1 MKWFIARIFVRTGRH
16 ILTKSTKSNLA
27 DYTPPPAKT
36 MGRLLAIHRLWH
48 RPWMT
53 GLDNIDPQ
61 RPTLFVG
68 NHTIYGMLD
77 VPLLGYEIYQRKGV
91 YIRGLADRMHYK
103 IPVWRDIF
111 KWIGSVVGTREN
123 CSALMQ
129 SGAHIMV
136 FPGGS
141 REVAKRKGEAYQLIW
156 KDRTG
161 FARMAVEH
169 GYRIIPFAAVG
180 AEDCYD
186 ILIDSNDI
194 MGSGLVK
201 WLKTTALG
209 SKFVGDGEQLFPLS
223 RGLGLSMI
231 PRPERFYYSFGEP
244 IETAP
249 FQGESDDPA
258 VLAEVRDAVK
268 ESIETQLTALR
279 KVQAK
284 DPQRGLV
291 GSLVGGVQSLLASAP
306 AMAAMSAMASRRE
319 TATPS
324 ASPARAPAKPTRTRT
339 RKPAPPSTAATPL
352 AARRTATQSASKTP
366 PKTTAKTVRTRKPAS
381 PIPSSV
387 TPTAMTA

>member
-1 MKWFIARIFVRTGRH
+1 MSDKTESLLPAF
-16 ILTKSTKSNLA
+16 
-27 DYTPPPAKT
+27 TPPPAKT
-36 MGRLLAIHRLWH
+36 MGRLLAVHRLWH

-53 GLDNIDPQ
+53 GLENIDPQ

-68 NHTIYGMLD
+68 NHTLYGMLD
-77 VPLLGYEIYQRKGV
+77 VPLLGYEVYQRKGV

-103 IPVWRDIF
+103 IPVWREVF
-111 KWIGSVVGTREN
+111 KWIGSVVGSREN

-209 SKFVGDGEQLFPLS
+209 SKFIGDGEQIFPLS

-244 IETAP
+244 IETA
-249 FQGESDDPA
+249 QYKGESEDPA

-268 ESIETQLTALR
+268 ASIETQLTALL

-291 GSLVGGVQSLLASAP
+291 GGLVGAARSLLASAP
-306 AMAAMSAMASRRE
+306 AMAAMSAMATKRE
-319 TATPS
+319 TASPG
-324 ASPARAPAKPTRTRT
+324 AAPARAPVKPTRT
-339 RKPAPPSTAATPL
+339 RKPATPATAVKPA
-352 AARRTATQSASKTP
+352 AARRTATKTATQTTTKP
-366 PKTTAKTVRTRKPAS
+366 PLKTTATTVRARKPAS
-381 PIPSSV
+381 PVPSSV
-387 TPTAMTA
+387 TPIAMTA

>member
-1 MKWFIARIFVRTGRH
+1 
-16 ILTKSTKSNLA
+16 
-27 DYTPPPAKT
+27 
-36 MGRLLAIHRLWH
+36 MGRLLAMHRLWH

-53 GLDNIDPQ
+53 GLENIDPK

-68 NHTIYGMLD
+68 NHTLYGMLD
-77 VPLLGYEIYQRKGV
+77 VPLLGYEVYQRKGV

-103 IPVWRDIF
+103 IPVWREVF
-111 KWIGSVVGTREN
+111 KWIGSVVGSREN

-209 SKFVGDGEQLFPLS
+209 GKFIGDGEQIFPLS

-249 FQGESDDPA
+249 YKGESEDPA

-268 ESIETQLTALR
+268 ASIETQLTTLL

-291 GSLVGGVQSLLASAP
+291 GGLVGAARSLLASAP
-306 AMAAMSAMASRRE
+306 AMAAMSAMATKRE
-319 TATPS
+319 TASPG
-324 ASPARAPAKPTRTRT
+324 AAPARAPVKPTRT
-339 RKPAPPSTAATPL
+339 RKPATPATAVKPA
-352 AARRTATQSASKTP
+352 AARRTATKTATQTTTKP
-366 PKTTAKTVRTRKPAS
+366 PIKTTAKTVRTRKPNS

-387 TPTAMTA
+387 TPIAMTA

>member
-1 MKWFIARIFVRTGRH
+1 
-16 ILTKSTKSNLA
+16 
-27 DYTPPPAKT
+27 
-36 MGRLLAIHRLWH
+36 
-48 RPWMT
+48 
-53 GLDNIDPQ
+53 
-61 RPTLFVG
+61 
-68 NHTIYGMLD
+68 MLD

-91 YIRGLADRMHYK
+91 YIRGLADRMHFK
-103 IPVWRDIF
+103 IPVWRSIF
-111 KWIGSVVGTREN
+111 KLIGSVVGTREN

-180 AEDCYD
+180 AEECYD
-186 ILIDSNDI
+186 ILIDSNDV

-209 SKFVGDGEQLFPLS
+209 SKFIGDGEQLFPLS

-244 IETAP
+244 IETAQH
-249 FQGESDDPA
+249 QGESDDPA
-258 VLAEVRDAVK
+258 VLADVRDAVK
-268 ESIETQLTALR
+268 ASIETQLTALR

-306 AMAAMSAMASRRE
+306 AMAAMSAMAARRE
-319 TATPS
+319 TS
-324 ASPARAPAKPTRTRT
+324 AAAPVRAPAKPTRI
-339 RKPAPPSTAATPL
+339 RKPAAPAKAATPA
-352 AARRTATQSASKTP
+352 AARKTASKTATKTP
-366 PKTTAKTVRTRKPAS
+366 LKTTAKTVRTRKPAS

>member
-1 MKWFIARIFVRTGRH
+1 M
-16 ILTKSTKSNLA
+16 TKSTKSNLA

-53 GLDNIDPQ
+53 GLDNIDPT

-77 VPLLGYEIYQRKGV
+77 VPLLGYEVYQRKGV

-180 AEDCYD
+180 AEECYD

-209 SKFVGDGEQLFPLS
+209 SKFIGDGEQLFPLS

-249 FQGESDDPA
+249 YQGESDDPA

-268 ESIETQLTALR
+268 ASIETQLTALR

-306 AMAAMSAMASRRE
+306 AMAAMSAMATRRE
-319 TATPS
+319 TAAPS

-339 RKPAPPSTAATPL
+339 RKPAITAPPSTAATPA
-352 AARRTATQSASKTP
+352 AARRTATQSATKTP

>member
-1 MKWFIARIFVRTGRH
+1 MM
-16 ILTKSTKSNLA
+16 TKSTKNTLA
-27 DYTPPPAKT
+27 EYTPPAVTT
-36 MGRLLAIHRLWH
+36 MGRLLAAHRLWH

-53 GLDNIDPQ
+53 GLENIDPK

-77 VPLLGYEIYQRKGV
+77 VPLLGYEIYKRKGV
-91 YIRGLADRMHYK
+91 YIRGLADRMHFK
-103 IPVWRDIF
+103 IPGWRSIF

-123 CSALMQ
+123 CRALMEG
-129 SGAHIMV
+129 GAHIMV

-186 ILIDSNDI
+186 ILLDSNDI
-194 MGSGLVK
+194 MGSRLVK
-201 WLKTTALG
+201 WLKTTPIGAKLI
-209 SKFVGDGEQLFPLS
+209 GDGEQLFPLS

-231 PRPERFYYSFGEP
+231 PRPERFYYSFGKP
-244 IETAP
+244 IETA
-249 FQGESDDPA
+249 QHKGESDDAA

-268 ESIETQLTALR
+268 QSIETQLAALR
-279 KVQAK
+279 NVQAK

-291 GSLVGGVQSLLASAP
+291 AALVGGVQSLLAVAP
-306 AMAAMSAMASRRE
+306 AMAARRE
-319 TATPS
+319 A
-324 ASPARAPAKPTRTRT
+324 AA
-339 RKPAPPSTAATPL
+339 PSTARTPTRPTR
-352 AARRTATQSASKTP
+352 ARTPTVVRKTAVKS
-366 PKTTAKTVRTRKPAS
+366 TAKTPRKTASKAVRTRKPVS
-381 PIPSSV
+381 PVPSST
-387 TPTAMTA
+387 TPTAIAV

>member
-1 MKWFIARIFVRTGRH
+1 MTRS
-16 ILTKSTKSNLA
+16 TKSTLA

-36 MGRLLAIHRLWH
+36 MGRLLALHRLWH

-53 GLDNIDPQ
+53 GLDNIDPK

-77 VPLLGYEIYQRKGV
+77 VPLLGYEVYQRKGV

-123 CSALMQ
+123 CSALMD

-180 AEDCYD
+180 AEECYD

-209 SKFVGDGEQLFPLS
+209 NKFIGDGEQLFPLS

-244 IETAP
+244 IETAQH
-249 FQGESDDPA
+249 QGESDDPA
-258 VLAEVRDAVK
+258 VLADVRDAVK

-291 GSLVGGVQSLLASAP
+291 GSLVGGVQTLLAKAP
-306 AMAAMSAMASRRE
+306 AMAAMAAMAAKRE
-319 TATPS
+319 TAAPS
-324 ASPARAPAKPTRTRT
+324 ASPVRTPAKPTRTR
-339 RKPAPPSTAATPL
+339 KPAAPATAATPA
-352 AARRTATQSASKTP
+352 AARKTASKAATKTP
-366 PKTTAKTVRTRKPAS
+366 LKTTAKTVRTRKPSS
-381 PIPSSV
+381 PIISPA

>member
-1 MKWFIARIFVRTGRH
+1 MTRS
-16 ILTKSTKSNLA
+16 TKSTLA

-36 MGRLLAIHRLWH
+36 MGRLLAVHRLWH

-53 GLDNIDPQ
+53 GLDNIDPE

-77 VPLLGYEIYQRKGV
+77 VPLLGYEVYQRKGV

-123 CSALMQ
+123 CSALMD

-180 AEDCYD
+180 AEECYD

-201 WLKTTALG
+201 WLKTTTLG
-209 SKFVGDGEQLFPLS
+209 SKFIGDGEQIFPLS

-244 IETAP
+244 IETAQH
-249 FQGESDDPA
+249 QGESDDPE

-268 ESIETQLTALR
+268 ESIETQLAALR

-284 DPQRGLV
+284 DPKRGLM

-306 AMAAMSAMASRRE
+306 AMAAMSAMSAMATRRE
-319 TATPS
+319 TAAPGP
-324 ASPARAPAKPTRTRT
+324 SPARAPAKPTRTRT
-339 RKPAPPSTAATPL
+339 RKPAAPATVVTPAAARKAATKTATKTPLNTAAK
-352 AARRTATQSASKTP
+352 R
-366 PKTTAKTVRTRKPAS
+366 VRTRKPAS
-381 PIPSSV
+381 PIPSSA
-387 TPTAMTA
+387 TPNAMTA

>member
-1 MKWFIARIFVRTGRH
+1 MTRS
-16 ILTKSTKSNLA
+16 TKSTLA

-36 MGRLLAIHRLWH
+36 MGRLLAVHRLWH

-53 GLDNIDPQ
+53 GLDNIDPK

-77 VPLLGYEIYQRKGV
+77 VPLLGYEVYQRKGV

-103 IPVWRDIF
+103 IPIWRDIF

-123 CSALMQ
+123 CSALMD

-180 AEDCYD
+180 AEECYD

-209 SKFVGDGEQLFPLS
+209 SKFIGDGEQIFPLS

-244 IETAP
+244 IETAQH
-249 FQGESDDPA
+249 QGESDDPE

-268 ESIETQLTALR
+268 ESIETQLAALR

-284 DPQRGLV
+284 DPKRGLM

-319 TATPS
+319 TAAPS

-339 RKPAPPSTAATPL
+339 RQPAPSSTAATPA
-352 AARRTATQSASKTP
+352 AARRTATQSATKTA
-366 PKTTAKTVRTRKPAS
+366 PKTAAKTVRTRKPAS
-381 PIPSSV
+381 AIPSTA
-387 TPTAMTA
+387 TPNAMTA

>member
-1 MKWFIARIFVRTGRH
+1 MTR
-16 ILTKSTKSNLA
+16 STKSALA

-36 MGRLLAIHRLWH
+36 MGRLLAVHRLWH

-53 GLDNIDPQ
+53 GLENIDPQ

-77 VPLLGYEIYQRKGV
+77 VPLLGYEVYQRKGV

-103 IPVWRDIF
+103 IPIWRDIF
-111 KWIGSVVGTREN
+111 KWIGSVVGTRDN

-180 AEDCYD
+180 AEECYD
-186 ILIDSNDI
+186 ILLDSNDI

-209 SKFVGDGEQLFPLS
+209 SKFIGDGEQLFPLS

-244 IETAP
+244 IETAQH
-249 FQGESDDPA
+249 QGESDDPA
-258 VLAEVRDAVK
+258 VLADVRDAVK
-268 ESIETQLTALR
+268 ASIETQLTALR

-291 GSLVGGVQSLLASAP
+291 GSLIGGVQTLLAKAP
-306 AMAAMSAMASRRE
+306 AMAAMAFMAAKRE
-319 TATPS
+319 TAAPS
-324 ASPARAPAKPTRTRT
+324 TSPVRAPAKPTRTR
-339 RKPAPPSTAATPL
+339 KPAAPATAATPA
-352 AARRTATQSASKTP
+352 AARRTATKTATKTP
-366 PKTTAKTVRTRKPAS
+366 LKTTAKTVRTRKPAS
-381 PIPSSV
+381 PIISPA

>member
-1 MKWFIARIFVRTGRH
+1 
-16 ILTKSTKSNLA
+16 
-27 DYTPPPAKT
+27 
-36 MGRLLAIHRLWH
+36 
-48 RPWMT
+48 MT
-53 GLDNIDPQ
+53 GLENIDPK

-68 NHTIYGMLD
+68 NHTLYGMLD
-77 VPLLGYEIYQRKGV
+77 VPLLGYEVYQRKGV

-103 IPVWRDIF
+103 IPVWREVF
-111 KWIGSVVGTREN
+111 KWIGSVVGSREN

-194 MGSGLVK
+194 MGSRLVK

-209 SKFVGDGEQLFPLS
+209 SKFIGDGEQIFPLS

-249 FQGESDDPA
+249 YKGESDDPA

-268 ESIETQLTALR
+268 ASIEAQLTALL

-291 GSLVGGVQSLLASAP
+291 GSVVGAAKSLLASAP
-306 AMAAMSAMASRRE
+306 AMEAMSAMSNRRE
-319 TATPS
+319 KASPSATP
-324 ASPARAPAKPTRTRT
+324 AGAPAKPTRTR
-339 RKPAPPSTAATPL
+339 KPATPATAAKPA
-352 AARRTATQSASKTP
+352 AARRSATKTATQTTTKP
-366 PKTTAKTVRTRKPAS
+366 PLKTTAKTVRARKPAS
-381 PIPSSV
+381 PVPPSV
-387 TPTAMTA
+387 TPIAMTA

>member
-1 MKWFIARIFVRTGRH
+1 MTRSN
-16 ILTKSTKSNLA
+16 KSTVA
-27 DYTPPPAKT
+27 EYTPPAAKT
-36 MGRLLAIHRLWH
+36 MGRLLAVHRLWH

-53 GLDNIDPQ
+53 GLENIDPK

-77 VPLLGYEIYQRKGV
+77 VPLLGYEVYQRKGV

-123 CSALMQ
+123 CSALMD

-180 AEDCYD
+180 AEECYD

-209 SKFVGDGEQLFPLS
+209 SKFIGDGEQIFPLS

-244 IETAP
+244 IETAQH
-249 FQGESDDPA
+249 QGESDDPE

-268 ESIETQLTALR
+268 ESIETQLAALR

-284 DPQRGLV
+284 DPKRGLM

-306 AMAAMSAMASRRE
+306 AMAAMSAMSAMATRRE
-319 TATPS
+319 TAAPS
-324 ASPARAPAKPTRTRT
+324 ATPTRGPAKPTRTR
-339 RKPAPPSTAATPL
+339 KPAAPATVVTPAAARKTATKTATKTPLNTAAK
-352 AARRTATQSASKTP
+352 R
-366 PKTTAKTVRTRKPAS
+366 VRTRKPAS
-381 PIPSSV
+381 PIPSSA
-387 TPTAMTA
+387 TPNAMTA

>member
-1 MKWFIARIFVRTGRH
+1 MSDETESVLPAF
-16 ILTKSTKSNLA
+16 
-27 DYTPPPAKT
+27 TPPPAKT
-36 MGRLLAIHRLWH
+36 MGRLLAMHRLWH
-48 RPWMT
+48 RPWMN
-53 GLDNIDPQ
+53 GLENIDPK

-68 NHTIYGMLD
+68 NHTLYGMLD
-77 VPLLGYEIYQRKGV
+77 VPLLGYEVYQRKGV

-103 IPVWRDIF
+103 IPVWREVF
-111 KWIGSVVGTREN
+111 KWIGSVVGSREN

-201 WLKTTALG
+201 WLRTTALG
-209 SKFVGDGEQLFPLS
+209 SKFIGDGEQIFPLS

-244 IETAP
+244 IETA
-249 FQGESDDPA
+249 QYKGESDDPA
-258 VLAEVRDAVK
+258 VLAAVRDAVK
-268 ESIETQLTALR
+268 ASIETQLTALL

-291 GSLVGGVQSLLASAP
+291 GSLVGAARSLLASAP
-306 AMAAMSAMASRRE
+306 AMAAMSAMATKRE
-319 TATPS
+319 TASPG
-324 ASPARAPAKPTRTRT
+324 AAPARAPVKPTRT
-339 RKPAPPSTAATPL
+339 RKPATPATAVKPA
-352 AARRTATQSASKTP
+352 AARRTATKTATQTTTKP
-366 PKTTAKTVRTRKPAS
+366 PIKTTAKTVRTRKPNS

-387 TPTAMTA
+387 TPIAMTA

>member
-1 MKWFIARIFVRTGRH
+1 MSDKTDSPLPAF
-16 ILTKSTKSNLA
+16 
-27 DYTPPPAKT
+27 TPPPAKT
-36 MGRLLAIHRLWH
+36 MGRLLTVHRLWH

-53 GLDNIDPQ
+53 GLENIDPK

-68 NHTIYGMLD
+68 NHTLYGMLD
-77 VPLLGYEIYQRKGV
+77 VPLLGYEVYQRKGV

-103 IPVWRDIF
+103 IPVWREVF
-111 KWIGSVVGTREN
+111 KWIGSVVGSREN
-123 CSALMQ
+123 CSALMK

-194 MGSGLVK
+194 MGSSLVK

-209 SKFVGDGEQLFPLS
+209 SKFIGDGEQIFPLS

-249 FQGESDDPA
+249 YKGESDDPA
-258 VLAEVRDAVK
+258 ALAEVRDAVK
-268 ESIETQLTALR
+268 ASIEAQLTALL

-291 GSLVGGVQSLLASAP
+291 GSVVGAAKSLLASTP
-306 AMAAMSAMASRRE
+306 AMAAMSAMANRRE
-319 TATPS
+319 KASPS
-324 ASPARAPAKPTRTRT
+324 AAPAGAPVKPTRN
-339 RKPAPPSTAATPL
+339 RKPTTAAT
-352 AARRTATQSASKTP
+352 AAKPAAVRRTATKTATKP
-366 PKTTAKTVRTRKPAS
+366 PLKTTAKTVRARKPAS

-387 TPTAMTA
+387 TPIAMTA

>member
-1 MKWFIARIFVRTGRH
+1 MTRS
-16 ILTKSTKSNLA
+16 TKSTLA

-36 MGRLLAIHRLWH
+36 MGRLLALHRLWH

-53 GLDNIDPQ
+53 GLDNIDPK

-77 VPLLGYEIYQRKGV
+77 VPLLGYEVYQRKGV

-123 CSALMQ
+123 CSALMD

-180 AEDCYD
+180 AEECYD

-209 SKFVGDGEQLFPLS
+209 SKFIGDGEQIFPLS

-244 IETAP
+244 IETAQH
-249 FQGESDDPA
+249 QGESDDPE

-268 ESIETQLTALR
+268 ESIETQLAALR

-284 DPQRGLV
+284 DPKRGLM

-306 AMAAMSAMASRRE
+306 AMAAMSAMSAMATRRE
-319 TATPS
+319 TAAPS
-324 ASPARAPAKPTRTRT
+324 ATPARGPAKPTRTRT
-339 RKPAPPSTAATPL
+339 RKPAAPATVVTPAAARKAATKTATKTPLNTAAK
-352 AARRTATQSASKTP
+352 R
-366 PKTTAKTVRTRKPAS
+366 VRTRKPAS
-381 PIPSSV
+381 PIPSSA
-387 TPTAMTA
+387 TPNTMTA

>member
-1 MKWFIARIFVRTGRH
+1 MTR
-16 ILTKSTKSNLA
+16 STKSNLT

-36 MGRLLAIHRLWH
+36 MGRLLALHRLWH

-53 GLDNIDPQ
+53 GLENIDPQ

-77 VPLLGYEIYQRKGV
+77 VPLLGYEVYQRKGV

-123 CSALMQ
+123 CSALMD

-180 AEDCYD
+180 AEECYD

-209 SKFVGDGEQLFPLS
+209 SKFIGDGEQLFPLS

-244 IETAP
+244 IETAQH
-249 FQGESDDPA
+249 QGESDDPA
-258 VLAEVRDAVK
+258 VLADVRDAVK
-268 ESIETQLTALR
+268 ASIETQLTALR

-291 GSLVGGVQSLLASAP
+291 GSLIGGVQTLLASAP
-306 AMAAMSAMASRRE
+306 AMAARRE
-319 TATPS
+319 TS
-324 ASPARAPAKPTRTRT
+324 AAAPVRAPAKPTRI
-339 RKPAPPSTAATPL
+339 RKPAAPATAATPA
-352 AARRTATQSASKTP
+352 AARKTASKTATKP
-366 PKTTAKTVRTRKPAS
+366 PLKTTAKTVRTRKPAS

-387 TPTAMTA
+387 TPTAMAA

>member
-1 MKWFIARIFVRTGRH
+1 MTR
-16 ILTKSTKSNLA
+16 STNSTLA

-36 MGRLLAIHRLWH
+36 MGRLLAVHRLWH

-53 GLDNIDPQ
+53 GLENIDPK

-77 VPLLGYEIYQRKGV
+77 VPLLGYEVYQRKGV
-91 YIRGLADRMHYK
+91 YIRGLADRMHFK
-103 IPVWRDIF
+103 VPVWRNIF

-123 CSALMQ
+123 CSALME

-180 AEDCYD
+180 AEECYD
-186 ILIDSNDI
+186 ILVDSNDI

-209 SKFVGDGEQLFPLS
+209 SKFIGDGEQLFPLS

-244 IETAP
+244 IETA
-249 FQGESDDPA
+249 QYKRESDDPA

-268 ESIETQLTALR
+268 ESIETQLAALR

-291 GSLVGGVQSLLASAP
+291 GSLVGSVQSLLASAP
-306 AMAAMSAMASRRE
+306 AMAAMSAMAAMATRRE
-319 TATPS
+319 TAAPS
-324 ASPARAPAKPTRTRT
+324 ATPARAPAKPTRTR
-339 RKPAPPSTAATPL
+339 KPATPATTATPAAKRRTVPKTAAKP
-352 AARRTATQSASKTP
+352 S
-366 PKTTAKTVRTRKPAS
+366 AKTVRTRKSANAS
-381 PIPSSV
+381 PTTQI
-387 TPTAMTA
+387 AMTA

>member
-1 MKWFIARIFVRTGRH
+1 M
-16 ILTKSTKSNLA
+16 SNKTESPLPA
-27 DYTPPPAKT
+27 FNPPPAKT
-36 MGRLLAIHRLWH
+36 IGRLLTVHRLWH

-53 GLDNIDPQ
+53 GLENIDPQ

-68 NHTIYGMLD
+68 NHTLYGMLD
-77 VPLLGYEIYQRKGV
+77 VPLLSYEIYQRKGV
-91 YIRGLADRMHYK
+91 YVRGLADRMHYK
-103 IPVWRDIF
+103 IPVWREVF
-111 KWIGSVVGTREN
+111 KWIGSVVGSREN

-194 MGSGLVK
+194 MSSGLVK

-209 SKFVGDGEQLFPLS
+209 SKFIGDGEQIFPLS

-244 IETAP
+244 IETA
-249 FQGESDDPA
+249 QYKGESDDPA
-258 VLAEVRDAVK
+258 VLAAVRDAVK
-268 ESIETQLTALR
+268 ASIETQLTALL

-291 GSLVGGVQSLLASAP
+291 GSLVGAAKSLLASAP
-306 AMAAMSAMASRRE
+306 AMAAMSAMANRRE
-319 TATPS
+319 KASPS
-324 ASPARAPAKPTRTRT
+324 AAPAGAPAKPTRART
-339 RKPAPPSTAATPL
+339 RKPATLVTAAKP
-352 AARRTATQSASKTP
+352 AAASSNATKTATQTTTKP
-366 PKTTAKTVRTRKPAS
+366 PLKTTVKTVRTRKPNS

-387 TPTAMTA
+387 TPIAMTA

>member
-1 MKWFIARIFVRTGRH
+1 MTRS
-16 ILTKSTKSNLA
+16 TKSTLA

-36 MGRLLAIHRLWH
+36 MGRLLALHRLWH

-53 GLDNIDPQ
+53 GLDNIDPK

-77 VPLLGYEIYQRKGV
+77 VPLLGYEVYQRKGV

-123 CSALMQ
+123 CSALMD

-180 AEDCYD
+180 AEECYD

-209 SKFVGDGEQLFPLS
+209 SKFIGDGEQIFPLS

-244 IETAP
+244 IETAQH
-249 FQGESDDPA
+249 QGESDDPE

-268 ESIETQLTALR
+268 ESIETQLAALR

-284 DPQRGLV
+284 DPKRGLM

-306 AMAAMSAMASRRE
+306 AMAAMSAMSAMATRRE
-319 TATPS
+319 TAAPGP
-324 ASPARAPAKPTRTRT
+324 SPARAPAKPTRTRT
-339 RKPAPPSTAATPL
+339 RKPAAPATVVTPAAARKAATKTATKTPLNTAAK
-352 AARRTATQSASKTP
+352 R
-366 PKTTAKTVRTRKPAS
+366 VRTRKPAS
-381 PIPSSV
+381 PIPSSA
-387 TPTAMTA
+387 TPNTMTA

>member
-1 MKWFIARIFVRTGRH
+1 MTR
-16 ILTKSTKSNLA
+16 STNSTLA

-36 MGRLLAIHRLWH
+36 MGRLLAVHRLWH

-53 GLDNIDPQ
+53 GLENIDPK

-77 VPLLGYEIYQRKGV
+77 VPLLGYEVYQRKGV
-91 YIRGLADRMHYK
+91 YIRGLADRMHFK
-103 IPVWRDIF
+103 IPVWRNIF
-111 KWIGSVVGTREN
+111 KWIGSVVRTREN

-180 AEDCYD
+180 AEECYD
-186 ILIDSNDI
+186 ILVDSNDI

-209 SKFVGDGEQLFPLS
+209 SKFIGDGEQLFPLS

-244 IETAP
+244 IETAQY
-249 FQGESDDPA
+249 QGDSDDAA

-268 ESIETQLTALR
+268 ESIETQLAALR

-284 DPQRGLV
+284 DPQRGLM
-291 GSLVGGVQSLLASAP
+291 GSLVGGVQSLLASVP
-306 AMAAMSAMASRRE
+306 AMSAMSAMAARRE
-319 TATPS
+319 TAAPS
-324 ASPARAPAKPTRTRT
+324 TTPARAPAKPTRTR
-339 RKPAPPSTAATPL
+339 KPGTPATAVTPA
-352 AARRTATQSASKTP
+352 AARRTAT
-366 PKTTAKTVRTRKPAS
+366 KTTTKPPLKTVTKTVRTRKSAS
-381 PIPSSV
+381 PKPSPA
-387 TPTAMTA
+387 TQTAMTA

>member
-1 MKWFIARIFVRTGRH
+1 M
-16 ILTKSTKSNLA
+16 SNKTETPPPT
-27 DYTPPPAKT
+27 YTPPPVKT
-36 MGRLLAIHRLWH
+36 MGRLLAVHRLWH

-53 GLDNIDPQ
+53 GLENIDPK

-68 NHTIYGMLD
+68 NHTLYGMLD

-91 YIRGLADRMHYK
+91 YIRGLADRMHFK
-103 IPVWRDIF
+103 VPVWREVF
-111 KWIGSVVGTREN
+111 KWIGSVVGSREN
-123 CSALMQ
+123 CSALMD

-186 ILIDSNDI
+186 ILLDSNDI
-194 MGSGLVK
+194 MGSRLVK

-209 SKFVGDGEQLFPLS
+209 SKFIGDGEQIFPLS

-249 FQGESDDPA
+249 YKGESDDPA
-258 VLAEVRDAVK
+258 VLAQVRDEVK
-268 ESIETQLTALR
+268 ASIETQLAALL

-284 DPQRGLV
+284 DPQRGLIAGLL
-291 GSLVGGVQSLLASAP
+291 GSVQSLLAAAP
-306 AMAAMSAMASRRE
+306 AMAASRVPAAA
-319 TATPS
+319 TAT
-324 ASPARAPAKPTRTRT
+324 ASTARAPAKPTRS
-339 RKPAPPSTAATPL
+339 RKPATPVTPPTPRKTAVKTAAK
-352 AARRTATQSASKTP
+352 A
-366 PKTTAKTVRTRKPAS
+366 VRTRKSAS
-381 PIPSSV
+381 AKPTSATPSTA
-387 TPTAMTA
+387 TPTAMRA

>member
-1 MKWFIARIFVRTGRH
+1 M
-16 ILTKSTKSNLA
+16 SNKTETPLQA
-27 DYTPPPAKT
+27 YTPPPVKT
-36 MGRLLAIHRLWH
+36 MGRLLAVHRLWH

-53 GLDNIDPQ
+53 GLENIDPK

-68 NHTIYGMLD
+68 NHTLYGMLD

-91 YIRGLADRMHYK
+91 YIRGLADRMHFK
-103 IPVWRDIF
+103 VPVWREVF
-111 KWIGSVVGTREN
+111 KWIGSVVGSREN
-123 CSALMQ
+123 CSALMD

-180 AEDCYD
+180 AEECYD

-209 SKFVGDGEQLFPLS
+209 SKFIGDGEQLFPLS

-244 IETAP
+244 IETAQH
-249 FQGESDDPA
+249 QGESDDPA

-291 GSLVGGVQSLLASAP
+291 GSLVGGLQSLLAKAP
-306 AMAAMSAMASRRE
+306 AMAAMAVMAAKRE

-324 ASPARAPAKPTRTRT
+324 ASPVRAPAKPKRT
-339 RKPAPPSTAATPL
+339 RKPAAPAKAATP
-352 AARRTATQSASKTP
+352 AATRRTATKTAIKTSL
-366 PKTTAKTVRTRKPAS
+366 KTTAKTVRTRKPAS
-381 PIPSSV
+381 LIPSSV

>member
-1 MKWFIARIFVRTGRH
+1 MSDKTESPLPAF
-16 ILTKSTKSNLA
+16 
-27 DYTPPPAKT
+27 TPPPAKT
-36 MGRLLAIHRLWH
+36 MGRLLTMQRLWH

-53 GLDNIDPQ
+53 GLENIDPK

-77 VPLLGYEIYQRKGV
+77 VPLLAYEVYQRKGV

-103 IPVWRDIF
+103 IPVWREVF
-111 KWIGSVVGTREN
+111 KWIGSVVGSREN

-129 SGAHIMV
+129 SGAHILV

-209 SKFVGDGEQLFPLS
+209 SKFIGDGEQIFPLS

-244 IETAP
+244 IETDLYK
-249 FQGESDDPA
+249 GESDDPA

-268 ESIETQLTALR
+268 ASIEAQLTTLL

-291 GSLVGGVQSLLASAP
+291 GSFVGAAKSLLASAP
-306 AMAAMSAMASRRE
+306 AMAAMSAMTNRRE
-319 TATPS
+319 KATPS
-324 ASPARAPAKPTRTRT
+324 AASASAPGKPTSTRTRT
-339 RKPAPPSTAATPL
+339 RKPATQATAAKP
-352 AARRTATQSASKTP
+352 AEVRRTATKTTSQTATKP
-366 PKTTAKTVRTRKPAS
+366 PLKTTAKTVRARKPAS
-381 PIPSSV
+381 PIASSV
-387 TPTAMTA
+387 TPIAMTA

>member
-1 MKWFIARIFVRTGRH
+1 MSHKTESPLPA
-16 ILTKSTKSNLA
+16 
-27 DYTPPPAKT
+27 YTPPPAKT
-36 MGRLLAIHRLWH
+36 MGRLLTVQRLWH

-53 GLDNIDPQ
+53 GLDNIDPK

-77 VPLLGYEIYQRKGV
+77 VPLLGYEVYQRKGV

-123 CSALMQ
+123 CSALMD

-180 AEDCYD
+180 AEECYD

-209 SKFVGDGEQLFPLS
+209 SKFIGDGEQIFPLS

-244 IETAP
+244 IETA
-249 FQGESDDPA
+249 QHKGESDDPA

-268 ESIETQLTALR
+268 ASIETQLAALR

-284 DPQRGLV
+284 DPKRGLM

-306 AMAAMSAMASRRE
+306 AMAAMSAMATRRE
-319 TATPS
+319 TVAPSATP
-324 ASPARAPAKPTRTRT
+324 ARGPAKPTRTR
-339 RKPAPPSTAATPL
+339 KPGTAATAVTPA
-352 AARRTATQSASKTP
+352 AARRTATKN
-366 PKTTAKTVRTRKPAS
+366 TTKPTLNTAAKRVRTRKPAS

>member
-1 MKWFIARIFVRTGRH
+1 MSDNTESPLPA
-16 ILTKSTKSNLA
+16 L
-27 DYTPPPAKT
+27 TPPPAKT
-36 MGRLLAIHRLWH
+36 IGRLLTVHRLWH

-53 GLDNIDPQ
+53 GLENIDPQ

-68 NHTIYGMLD
+68 NHTLYGMLD
-77 VPLLGYEIYQRKGV
+77 VPLLSYEIYQRKGV
-91 YIRGLADRMHYK
+91 YVRGLADRMHYK
-103 IPVWRDIF
+103 IPVWREVF
-111 KWIGSVVGTREN
+111 EWIGSVVGSREN

-141 REVAKRKGEAYQLIW
+141 REVAKRKEEAYQLIW

-209 SKFVGDGEQLFPLS
+209 SKLIGDGEQIFPLS
-223 RGLGLSMI
+223 RGLGLSMV
-231 PRPERFYYSFGEP
+231 PRPERFYFSFGEP
-244 IETAP
+244 IETA
-249 FQGESDDPA
+249 QYKGESDDPA
-258 VLAEVRDAVK
+258 VLADVRDAVK
-268 ESIETQLTALR
+268 ASIEAQLTALL

-291 GSLVGGVQSLLASAP
+291 GSLVGAAKSVLASVP
-306 AMAAMSAMASRRE
+306 AMAAMANRRDNAS
-319 TATPS
+319 PS
-324 ASPARAPAKPTRTRT
+324 AAPAGAPAKPTGTRT
-339 RKPAPPSTAATPL
+339 RKPATPVKVTSSATAGKPAT
-352 AARRTATQSASKTP
+352 ARRTAAKTAPQTNTKP
-366 PKTTAKTVRTRKPAS
+366 PLTTTAKTVRARKPAS
-381 PIPSSV
+381 SFPSSV
-387 TPTAMTA
+387 TPIAMTA

>member
-1 MKWFIARIFVRTGRH
+1 MSDKTESLLPAF
-16 ILTKSTKSNLA
+16 
-27 DYTPPPAKT
+27 TPPPAKT
-36 MGRLLAIHRLWH
+36 MGRLLAMHRLWH

-53 GLDNIDPQ
+53 GLENIDPK

-68 NHTIYGMLD
+68 NHTLYGMLD
-77 VPLLGYEIYQRKGV
+77 VPLLGYEVYQRKGV

-180 AEDCYD
+180 AEECYD

-209 SKFVGDGEQLFPLS
+209 SKFIGDGEQIFPLS

-244 IETAP
+244 IETA
-249 FQGESDDPA
+249 QYEGESDDPA
-258 VLAEVRDAVK
+258 VLAAVRDAVK
-268 ESIETQLTALR
+268 ASIETQLTALL

-306 AMAAMSAMASRRE
+306 AMAAMSAMATKRE
-319 TATPS
+319 TASPGAT
-324 ASPARAPAKPTRTRT
+324 PARAPVKPTRT
-339 RKPAPPSTAATPL
+339 RKPATPAIAVKPA
-352 AARRTATQSASKTP
+352 AARRTATKTATQTTTKP
-366 PKTTAKTVRTRKPAS
+366 PIKTTAKTVRTRKPNS

-387 TPTAMTA
+387 TPIAMTA

>member
-1 MKWFIARIFVRTGRH
+1 MTS
-16 ILTKSTKSNLA
+16 STKKTSA
-27 DYTPPPAKT
+27 EYAPPPVKT
-36 MGRLLAIHRLWH
+36 MGRLLAGHRLWH

-53 GLDNIDPQ
+53 GLENIDPT

-77 VPLLGYEIYQRKGV
+77 VPLLGYEVYQRKGV
-91 YIRGLADRMHYK
+91 YIRGLADRMHFK
-103 IPVWRDIF
+103 IPVWRNIF

-123 CSALMQ
+123 CSALME

-180 AEDCYD
+180 AEECYD
-186 ILIDSNDI
+186 ILVDSNDI

-209 SKFVGDGEQLFPLS
+209 SKFIGDGEQLFPLS

-244 IETAP
+244 IETA
-249 FQGESDDPA
+249 QYKRESDDPA

-268 ESIETQLTALR
+268 ESIETQLAALR

-291 GSLVGGVQSLLASAP
+291 GSLVGSVQSLLASAP
-306 AMAAMSAMASRRE
+306 AMAAMSTMAAMATRRE
-319 TATPS
+319 TAAPS
-324 ASPARAPAKPTRTRT
+324 PSPVRTPAKRTRTGTRT
-339 RKPAPPSTAATPL
+339 RKIAISEIPAVGAAPASVRKTVAKPATKPAPK
-352 AARRTATQSASKTP
+352 TAT
-366 PKTTAKTVRTRKPAS
+366 KTVRTRKSPSSS
-381 PIPSSV
+381 PIPS
-387 TPTAMTA
+387 TATQTAVMA

>member
-1 MKWFIARIFVRTGRH
+1 MTR
-16 ILTKSTKSNLA
+16 STNSTLA
-27 DYTPPPAKT
+27 DYTPPSAKT
-36 MGRLLAIHRLWH
+36 MGRLLAVHRLWH
-48 RPWMT
+48 RPRMT
-53 GLDNIDPQ
+53 GLENIDPQ

-77 VPLLGYEIYQRKGV
+77 VPLLGYEVYQRKGV

-180 AEDCYD
+180 AEECYD

-209 SKFVGDGEQLFPLS
+209 SKFIGDGEQIFPLS
-223 RGLGLSMI
+223 RGLGLSVI

-244 IETAP
+244 IETA
-249 FQGESDDPA
+249 QHKGECDDPA
-258 VLAEVRDAVK
+258 VLAQVRDAVK
-268 ESIETQLTALR
+268 ESIETQMTAMR

-284 DPQRGLV
+284 DPQRGLM
-291 GSLVGGVQSLLASAP
+291 GSLVGGVQSLLAKAP
-306 AMAAMSAMASRRE
+306 AVAGMAGRRE
-319 TATPS
+319 TAAQS
-324 ASPARAPAKPTRTRT
+324 ASPVRAPAKPTRTRKAAASAT
-339 RKPAPPSTAATPL
+339 ATAARKTAVKTAAKLPLKPA
-352 AARRTATQSASKTP
+352 
-366 PKTTAKTVRTRKPAS
+366 AKTVRARKPAS
-381 PIPSSV
+381 PSPSPS
-387 TPTAMTA
+387 TQTTLAA

>member
-1 MKWFIARIFVRTGRH
+1 MTRSN
-16 ILTKSTKSNLA
+16 KSTVA
-27 DYTPPPAKT
+27 EYTPPAAKT
-36 MGRLLAIHRLWH
+36 MGRLLAVHRLWH

-53 GLDNIDPQ
+53 GLENIDPK

-77 VPLLGYEIYQRKGV
+77 VPLLGYEVYQRKGV

-123 CSALMQ
+123 CSALMD

-180 AEDCYD
+180 AEECYD
-186 ILIDSNDI
+186 ILIDSNDV
-194 MGSGLVK
+194 MGSRLVK
-201 WLKTTALG
+201 WLKTTGLG
-209 SKFVGDGEQLFPLS
+209 SKLIGDGEQLFPLS
-223 RGLGLSMI
+223 RGLGLSMV

-244 IETAP
+244 IETAKH
-249 FQGESDDPA
+249 QGESDDPA
-258 VLAEVRDAVK
+258 VLTEVRDAVK
-268 ESIETQLTALR
+268 ESIEAQLIALR
-279 KVQAK
+279 KVQSK
-284 DPQRGLV
+284 DPQRGLIA
-291 GSLVGGVQSLLASAP
+291 GLIGGVQSLL
-306 AMAAMSAMASRRE
+306 
-319 TATPS
+319 T
-324 ASPARAPAKPTRTRT
+324 RAPAVASR
-339 RKPAPPSTAATPL
+339 AAHGETAAPGAGPVREPAKPRRKRPAT
-352 AARRTATQSASKTP
+352 AARKTAAKAAASPPVKTGA
-366 PKTTAKTVRTRKPAS
+366 TTLLTRKPAS
-381 PIPSSV
+381 PIPSPAPKTS
-387 TPTAMTA
+387 MTA

>member
-1 MKWFIARIFVRTGRH
+1 M
-16 ILTKSTKSNLA
+16 SNKTESLLPA
-27 DYTPPPAKT
+27 FTPPPAKT
-36 MGRLLAIHRLWH
+36 MGRLLTVQRLWH

-53 GLDNIDPQ
+53 GLENIDPQ

-68 NHTIYGMLD
+68 NHTLYGMLD

-91 YIRGLADRMHYK
+91 YIRGLADRMHFK
-103 IPVWRDIF
+103 IPVWREVF
-111 KWIGSVVGTREN
+111 KWMGSVVGSREN

-180 AEDCYD
+180 AEDCFD
-186 ILIDSNDI
+186 ILIDSNDV

-209 SKFVGDGEQLFPLS
+209 SKFIGDGEQLFPLS

-231 PRPERFYYSFGEP
+231 PRPERFYFSFGEP
-244 IETAP
+244 IETA
-249 FQGESDDPA
+249 QYKGESDDPA

-268 ESIETQLTALR
+268 ASIETQLTALL

-291 GSLVGGVQSLLASAP
+291 GSLAGGVQSLLASAP
-306 AMAAMSAMASRRE
+306 AMAAMSAMSAMANRRE
-319 TATPS
+319 K
-324 ASPARAPAKPTRTRT
+324 ASPGAAPARPPAKPTRTR
-339 RKPAPPSTAATPL
+339 KPATLAEAAKAAKPA
-352 AARRTATQSASKTP
+352 AARRTATKTAAKTATKP
-366 PKTTAKTVRTRKPAS
+366 PLKTTAKTVRARKPAS
-381 PIPSSV
+381 PVPSSV
-387 TPTAMTA
+387 TPIAMTA

>member
-1 MKWFIARIFVRTGRH
+1 
-16 ILTKSTKSNLA
+16 
-27 DYTPPPAKT
+27 
-36 MGRLLAIHRLWH
+36 
-48 RPWMT
+48 
-53 GLDNIDPQ
+53 
-61 RPTLFVG
+61 
-68 NHTIYGMLD
+68 
-77 VPLLGYEIYQRKGV
+77 
-91 YIRGLADRMHYK
+91 
-103 IPVWRDIF
+103 
-111 KWIGSVVGTREN
+111 
-123 CSALMQ
+123 
-129 SGAHIMV
+129 MV

-209 SKFVGDGEQLFPLS
+209 SKFIGDGEQIFPLS

-244 IETAP
+244 IETA
-249 FQGESDDPA
+249 QYEGKSDDPA
-258 VLAEVRDAVK
+258 VLAAVRDAVK
-268 ESIETQLTALR
+268 ASIETQLTALL

-291 GSLVGGVQSLLASAP
+291 GSLIGGVQSLLASAP
-306 AMAAMSAMASRRE
+306 AMAAMSAMTNRRE
-319 TATPS
+319 KASPSATP
-324 ASPARAPAKPTRTRT
+324 AGAPAKPTSTRT
-339 RKPAPPSTAATPL
+339 RKPATPATAAKPA
-352 AARRTATQSASKTP
+352 AARRTATQTAAKTAVKP
-366 PKTTAKTVRTRKPAS
+366 PLKTTAKTVRARKPAS
-381 PIPSSV
+381 PVPSSV
-387 TPTAMTA
+387 TPIAMTA

>member
-1 MKWFIARIFVRTGRH
+1 M
-16 ILTKSTKSNLA
+16 SNKTDSPLPTF
-27 DYTPPPAKT
+27 TPPPAKT
-36 MGRLLAIHRLWH
+36 MGRLLALNRLWH

-53 GLDNIDPQ
+53 GLENIDPK

-68 NHTIYGMLD
+68 NHTLYGMLD
-77 VPLLGYEIYQRKGV
+77 VPLLGYEVYQRKGV

-103 IPVWRDIF
+103 IPVWREVF
-111 KWIGSVVGTREN
+111 KWIGSVVGSREN

-180 AEDCYD
+180 AEECYD

-209 SKFVGDGEQLFPLS
+209 SKFIGDGEQIFPLS

-249 FQGESDDPA
+249 YKGESDDPA
-258 VLAEVRDAVK
+258 VLAAVRDAVK
-268 ESIETQLTALR
+268 ASIETQLTALR

-284 DPQRGLV
+284 DPQRGLM
-291 GSLVGGVQSLLASAP
+291 GSLVGRVQSLLGSAP
-306 AMAAMSAMASRRE
+306 AMAAMSAMATKRE
-319 TATPS
+319 KASPS
-324 ASPARAPAKPTRTRT
+324 AAPAGAPAKPTRTRKPAAPVT
-339 RKPAPPSTAATPL
+339 AAKPAP
-352 AARRTATQSASKTP
+352 ARRSATKTATQTATNPPLKTA
-366 PKTTAKTVRTRKPAS
+366 AKTVRARKPAN

-387 TPTAMTA
+387 TPIAMAA

>member
-1 MKWFIARIFVRTGRH
+1 M
-16 ILTKSTKSNLA
+16 TKSTKSTLA

-36 MGRLLAIHRLWH
+36 MGRLLALHRLWH

-53 GLDNIDPQ
+53 GLENIDPK

-77 VPLLGYEIYQRKGV
+77 VPLLGYEVYQRKGV

-103 IPVWRDIF
+103 IPIWRDIF

-123 CSALMQ
+123 CSALMD

-180 AEDCYD
+180 AEECYD
-186 ILIDSNDI
+186 ILLDSNDI

-209 SKFVGDGEQLFPLS
+209 SKFIGDGEQLFPLS

-244 IETAP
+244 IETAQH
-249 FQGESDDPA
+249 QGDSDDAA

-268 ESIETQLTALR
+268 ESIETQLAALR

-284 DPQRGLV
+284 DPQRGLM
-291 GSLVGGVQSLLASAP
+291 GSLVGGVQSLLASVP
-306 AMAAMSAMASRRE
+306 AMSAMSAMAARRE
-319 TATPS
+319 TAAPS
-324 ASPARAPAKPTRTRT
+324 TTPARAPAKPTRTR
-339 RKPAPPSTAATPL
+339 KPATPATTATPAANRRTVAKTAAKP
-352 AARRTATQSASKTP
+352 S
-366 PKTTAKTVRTRKPAS
+366 AKTVRTRKSANAS
-381 PIPSSV
+381 P
-387 TPTAMTA
+387 TTQTAMTA

>member
-1 MKWFIARIFVRTGRH
+1 MSHKTENSLPAF
-16 ILTKSTKSNLA
+16 
-27 DYTPPPAKT
+27 TPPPAKT
-36 MGRLLAIHRLWH
+36 MGRLLAVQRLWH

-53 GLDNIDPQ
+53 GLENIDPQ

-68 NHTIYGMLD
+68 NHTLYGMLD
-77 VPLLGYEIYQRKGV
+77 VPLLGYEVYQRKGV

-103 IPVWRDIF
+103 IPVWREVF
-111 KWIGSVVGTREN
+111 KWIGSVVGSREN

-209 SKFVGDGEQLFPLS
+209 SKFIGDGEQIFPLS

-244 IETAP
+244 IETA
-249 FQGESDDPA
+249 QYEGESDDPA

-268 ESIETQLTALR
+268 ASIETQLTALL

-291 GSLVGGVQSLLASAP
+291 GSLIGGVQSLLASAP
-306 AMAAMSAMASRRE
+306 AMAAMSAMATRRE
-319 TATPS
+319 KASPSATP
-324 ASPARAPAKPTRTRT
+324 AGAPAKPTSTRT
-339 RKPAPPSTAATPL
+339 RKPATPATAAKPA
-352 AARRTATQSASKTP
+352 AARRTGTKTATQTTSKP
-366 PKTTAKTVRTRKPAS
+366 PLKTTAKTVRTRKPAS

-387 TPTAMTA
+387 TPIAMTA

>member
-1 MKWFIARIFVRTGRH
+1 MTRS
-16 ILTKSTKSNLA
+16 TKSTLA

-36 MGRLLAIHRLWH
+36 MGRLLALHRLWH

-77 VPLLGYEIYQRKGV
+77 VPLLGYEVYQRKGV

-123 CSALMQ
+123 CSALMD

-180 AEDCYD
+180 AEECYD

-209 SKFVGDGEQLFPLS
+209 SKFMGDGEQLFPLS

-249 FQGESDDPA
+249 YKGESDDPE
-258 VLAEVRDAVK
+258 VLADVRDAVK

-291 GSLVGGVQSLLASAP
+291 GSLVGGVQTLLAKAP
-306 AMAAMSAMASRRE
+306 AMAAMAAMAAKRE
-319 TATPS
+319 TAAPN
-324 ASPARAPAKPTRTRT
+324 ASPVRAPAKPTRTR
-339 RKPAPPSTAATPL
+339 KPAAPATVATPAAARKTASKAAT
-352 AARRTATQSASKTP
+352 KTP
-366 PKTTAKTVRTRKPAS
+366 LKTTAKTVRTRKPSTPIIS
-381 PIPSSV
+381 PAI
-387 TPTAMTA
+387 PTAMTA